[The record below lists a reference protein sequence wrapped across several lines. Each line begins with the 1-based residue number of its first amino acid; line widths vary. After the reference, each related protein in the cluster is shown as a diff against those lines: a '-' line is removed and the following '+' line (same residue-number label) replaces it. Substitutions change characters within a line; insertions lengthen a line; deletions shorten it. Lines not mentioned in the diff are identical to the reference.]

1 LREQNWAAVA
11 IDLLVVIVGVFL
23 AFQFEELYTNRNLR
37 AEEFRHLAAL
47 KEDFQQNQINL
58 ERMRVRYT
66 LNRDSGL
73 ALLEASSSNTVT
85 ISESELY
92 RLMSHAIR
100 FGRITVVRR
109 TWDVL
114 TAGGEINVIQNDT
127 LKAQISAFYAECE
140 VVLGNYNE
148 LSNFWD
154 DLDLYLFEILDYVEI
169 VREYHPEEL
178 NTVDTVQSDFD
189 ISALLRNPEFR
200 DRVGHKWHLT
210 RDFLVRFEGLLDQIA
225 RILTELD
232 EDLVSQPSV

>member
-1 LREQNWAAVA
+1 MLLRRIVDHLREQNWAAVA
-11 IDLLVVIVGVFL
+11 IDLMVVIVGVFL

-85 ISESELY
+85 ISESEHY

-140 VVLGNYNE
+140 VVLGNYN
-148 LSNFWD
+148 
-154 DLDLYLFEILDYVEI
+154 
-169 VREYHPEEL
+169 
-178 NTVDTVQSDFD
+178 
-189 ISALLRNPEFR
+189 
-200 DRVGHKWHLT
+200 
-210 RDFLVRFEGLLDQIA
+210 
-225 RILTELD
+225 
-232 EDLVSQPSV
+232 

>member
-1 LREQNWAAVA
+1 MLLRRIVDHFREQNWAAVA

-58 ERMRVRYT
+58 ERMRDRYT

-73 ALLEASSSNTVT
+73 ALLEASSSSTVT

-109 TWDVL
+109 TCDVL

-189 ISALLRNPEFR
+189 ISALLRIQNSET
-200 DRVGHKWHLT
+200 G
-210 RDFLVRFEGLLDQIA
+210 
-225 RILTELD
+225 
-232 EDLVSQPSV
+232 